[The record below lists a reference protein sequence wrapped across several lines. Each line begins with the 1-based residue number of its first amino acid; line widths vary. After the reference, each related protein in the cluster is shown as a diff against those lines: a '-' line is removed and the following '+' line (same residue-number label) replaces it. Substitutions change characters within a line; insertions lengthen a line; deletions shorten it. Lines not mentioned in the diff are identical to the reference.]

1 MYYRIQ
7 VSIDQKEI
15 YNIEADTQGQAK
27 QIAIRDAMVKFN
39 AMRSDIKDT
48 IILSVCCDAFGFCCV
63 GDKHVAAR

>member
-1 MYYRIQ
+1 MYYKIQ

-27 QIAIRDAMVKFN
+27 QIAIRDAMVKLN
-39 AMRSDIKDT
+39 AVRSDIKDT